1 MSTLS
6 DVPEATADQSP
17 TTVESAL
24 TDTRLRVVLL
34 VQVNSGAEQRF
45 LRAYDQMSQQVAKVP
60 GHISDQLCQSIENP
74 SQWLITSEWESAPPF
89 LAWVDS
95 PAHREMVKPFHG
107 CVQDTRSLR
116 FGILR
121 ETLTAGS
128 PPVDVTTRGVETAL
142 RFGDGLVRQA
152 LTFTVSPGSE
162 DTVAKILAD
171 YPSPQARVDETTR
184 LFRTSVFM
192 SGNRVVRAV
201 EAKGDLT
208 AALRFVARQPE
219 IRAVEEALDPYLEE
233 DRNLD
238 DPASARE
245 FFARASLPV
254 VHHMTAA
261 GPRPTADVH
270 RHALLYP
277 VKTGCGPAVAS
288 LLARQDE
295 LAVNKEMAARQTAR
309 TLLSSTIFQR
319 DDIVVRLVDL
329 SVPLDRSPALA
340 AGISGRRAA
349 AVLGRLLDLG
359 ADGAVIDLSVD
370 DGLRRFLADC
380 DMTPITD
387 RQAAGH

>member
-6 DVPEATADQSP
+6 DVPETTVDQSP

-45 LRAYDQMSQQVAKVP
+45 LRAYDQLSQQVAAVP

-107 CVQDTRSLR
+107 CVEDTRSLR
-116 FGILR
+116 FSILR

-128 PPVDVTTRGVETAL
+128 APVDVTTRGVDAAL
-142 RFGDGLVRQA
+142 RVGDGLVRQA
-152 LTFTVSPGSE
+152 LTFTVQPGSE
-162 DTVAKILAD
+162 DAVAKILAD
-171 YPSPQARVDETTR
+171 YASPQARVDETTR
-184 LFRTSVFM
+184 LSRTSVFM

-201 EAKGDLT
+201 EVKGDLT

-219 IRAVEEALDPYLEE
+219 IRAAEEALNPYLEE

-238 DPASARE
+238 DPSSARE

-254 VHHMTAA
+254 VHHMTAG
-261 GPRPTADVH
+261 GPRPAQGVH

-295 LAVNKEMAARQTAR
+295 LAVNKEMAAEQSAK

-329 SVPLDRSPALA
+329 AVPLDRNPAMA
-340 AGISGRRAA
+340 AGVSGRRAA

-359 ADGAVIDLSVD
+359 ADGAVVDLSMD
-370 DGLRRFLADC
+370 DGQRRFLADC

-387 RQAAGH
+387 RKSADR

>member
-6 DVPEATADQSP
+6 DVPETTVDQSP

-45 LRAYDQMSQQVAKVP
+45 LRAYDQLSQQVAAVP

-107 CVQDTRSLR
+107 CVEDTRSLR
-116 FGILR
+116 FSILR

-128 PPVDVTTRGVETAL
+128 APVDVTTRGVDAAL
-142 RFGDGLVRQA
+142 RVGDGLVRQA
-152 LTFTVSPGSE
+152 LTFTVKPGSE
-162 DTVAKILAD
+162 DAVAKILAD
-171 YPSPQARVDETTR
+171 YASPEARVDETTR
-184 LFRTSVFM
+184 LSRTSVFM

-201 EAKGDLT
+201 EVKGDLT

-219 IRAVEEALDPYLEE
+219 IRAAEEALNPYLEE

-238 DPASARE
+238 DPSSARE

-254 VHHMTAA
+254 VHHMTA
-261 GPRPTADVH
+261 GGQRPAQGVH

-277 VKTGCGPAVAS
+277 VKTGCGPALAS

-295 LAVNKEMAARQTAR
+295 LAVNREMTADQTTK

-329 SVPLDRSPALA
+329 AVPLDRNPAMA
-340 AGISGRRAA
+340 AGVSGRRAA

-359 ADGAVIDLSVD
+359 ADGAVIDLSMEN
-370 DGLRRFLADC
+370 GQRRFLADC

-387 RQAAGH
+387 RTSADH

>member
-6 DVPEATADQSP
+6 DIPETTVNPAP

-45 LRAYDQMSQQVAKVP
+45 LRAYDQLSQQVAAVP

-95 PAHREMVKPFHG
+95 PTHREMVKPFHG
-107 CVQDTRSLR
+107 CVEDTRSLR
-116 FGILR
+116 FSIMR

-128 PPVDVTTRGVETAL
+128 APVDVTTRGVDAAL
-142 RFGDGLVRQA
+142 RVGDGLVRQA
-152 LTFTVSPGSE
+152 LTFTVKPGTE
-162 DTVAKILAD
+162 DSVAKILAD
-171 YPSPQARVDETTR
+171 YASPEARVDETTR
-184 LFRTSVFM
+184 LSRTSVFM

-201 EAKGDLT
+201 EVKGDLT

-219 IRAVEEALDPYLEE
+219 IRAAEEALNPYLEE

-238 DPASARE
+238 DPSSARE

-254 VHHMTAA
+254 VHHMTT
-261 GPRPTADVH
+261 GGSRPAQGVH

-277 VKTGCGPAVAS
+277 VKAGCGPAVAS

-295 LAVNKEMAARQTAR
+295 LAVNKEMAAEQSAK

-329 SVPLDRSPALA
+329 SAPLDRHPAMA
-340 AGISGRRAA
+340 AGVSGRRAA

-387 RQAAGH
+387 RQAADH

>member
-45 LRAYDQMSQQVAKVP
+45 LRAYDQMAQQVAKVP

>member
-6 DVPEATADQSP
+6 DVPETTVNQSP

-45 LRAYDQMSQQVAKVP
+45 LRAYDQLSQQVAAVP

-107 CVQDTRSLR
+107 CVEDTRSLR
-116 FGILR
+116 FSILR

-128 PPVDVTTRGVETAL
+128 APVDVTTRGVDAAL
-142 RFGDGLVRQA
+142 RVGDGLVRQA
-152 LTFTVSPGSE
+152 LTFTVNPGSE

-171 YPSPQARVDETTR
+171 YASPEARVDETTR
-184 LFRTSVFM
+184 LSRTSVFM

-201 EAKGDLT
+201 EVKGDLT

-219 IRAVEEALDPYLEE
+219 IKAVEEAINPYLEE

-238 DPASARE
+238 DPSSARE

-254 VHHMTAA
+254 VHHMTAG
-261 GPRPTADVH
+261 GPRPVKGVH

-295 LAVNKEMAARQTAR
+295 LAVNKEMTAEQSAK

-329 SVPLDRSPALA
+329 SVPLDRHPAMA
-340 AGISGRRAA
+340 AGVSGRRAA

-387 RQAAGH
+387 RQAADH

>member
-1 MSTLS
+1 
-6 DVPEATADQSP
+6 
-17 TTVESAL
+17 
-24 TDTRLRVVLL
+24 
-34 VQVNSGAEQRF
+34 
-45 LRAYDQMSQQVAKVP
+45 
-60 GHISDQLCQSIENP
+60 
-74 SQWLITSEWESAPPF
+74 
-89 LAWVDS
+89 
-95 PAHREMVKPFHG
+95 
-107 CVQDTRSLR
+107 
-116 FGILR
+116 
-121 ETLTAGS
+121 
-128 PPVDVTTRGVETAL
+128 VETAL

-201 EAKGDLT
+201 EVKGDLT

-233 DRNLD
+233 DRHLD

-295 LAVNKEMAARQTAR
+295 LAVNKETAARQTAR

-359 ADGAVIDLSVD
+359 ADGAVIDLSVA

-387 RQAAGH
+387 REAAGH

>member
-95 PAHREMVKPFHG
+95 PAHRDMVKPFHG

>member
-6 DVPEATADQSP
+6 DIPETTVDQSP
-17 TTVESAL
+17 TVESAL

-45 LRAYDQMSQQVAKVP
+45 LRAYDQLSQQVAAVP

-107 CVQDTRSLR
+107 CVEDTRSLR
-116 FGILR
+116 FSILR

-128 PPVDVTTRGVETAL
+128 APVDVTTRGVDAAL
-142 RFGDGLVRQA
+142 RVGDGLVRQA
-152 LTFTVSPGSE
+152 LTFTVKPGSE
-162 DTVAKILAD
+162 DAVAKILAD
-171 YPSPQARVDETTR
+171 YASPEARVDETTR

-201 EAKGDLT
+201 EVKGDLT

-219 IRAVEEALDPYLEE
+219 IRAAEEALNPYLEE

-238 DPASARE
+238 DPSSARE

-254 VHHMTAA
+254 VHHMTA
-261 GPRPTADVH
+261 GGTRPAQGVH

-295 LAVNKEMAARQTAR
+295 LAVNKEMTAEQTAK

-329 SVPLDRSPALA
+329 AVPLDRNPAMA
-340 AGISGRRAA
+340 AGVSGRRAA

-370 DGLRRFLADC
+370 DGQRRFLADC
-380 DMTPITD
+380 DMTPVTD
-387 RQAAGH
+387 RKAADH